1 MGATSVGMRMKRFYI
16 PEKACFRV
24 EAEQAYTQKV
34 CAPALG
40 AYASAVVS

>member
-16 PEKACFRV
+16 PEKATWRV
-24 EAEQAYTQKV
+24 EAEQAFVQKV